1 MKKPSEETM
10 RKFVAFCDSGRPWY
24 FTLGMSVTLLIVQF
38 ALWFAADED
47 KKPGWWYTVPAW
59 FGVFRSLDNI
69 HQARKN
75 RESDAE

>member
-24 FTLGMSVTLLIVQF
+24 FTLGMCVAMLIVQF

-47 KKPGWWYTVPAW
+47 KKPGW
-59 FGVFRSLDNI
+59 FGIFRSLDNI

>member
-24 FTLGMSVTLLIVQF
+24 FTLGMCVTLLIVQF

-47 KKPGWWYTVPAW
+47 KKPGWWYPVPAW
-59 FGVFRSLDNI
+59 FGIFRSLDNI